1 MITRWVSSI
10 TRNLIDDIGDS
21 MSDFVFDK
29 ISDSDIE
36 KYAEEAKVFNYTRER
51 IDREGVMLVSFEDEK
66 LGSSMEKLDLAVS
79 FDKKVWTLLD
89 IDDIIQGYNEIPLGY
104 VTNGVEYNYLMVI
117 VRLMSNMVLDKVH
130 DNYHAYIYCR
140 VDDYLKGIEDSYFQG
155 KLAVDKFDLL
165 GDYDTVIKKIEG
177 SELPYRKDLLREIKR
192 LKKENTKMDRKLS
205 ELELMALD
213 NIGKNVRF
221 VRRELL
227 GVTLEGLAKSTG
239 VSRDV
244 ICRLEALSDVED
256 SLRAGDKVV
265 YPSISTVIKFCDGVG
280 IKPSQLL
287 ETQIEYDEGVIS
299 IIKEHC
305 KDFMKAKN
313 K

>member
-1 MITRWVSSI
+1 M
-10 TRNLIDDIGDS
+10 
-21 MSDFVFDK
+21 
-29 ISDSDIE
+29 
-36 KYAEEAKVFNYTRER
+36 
-51 IDREGVMLVSFEDEK
+51 
-66 LGSSMEKLDLAVS
+66 
-79 FDKKVWTLLD
+79 
-89 IDDIIQGYNEIPLGY
+89 
-104 VTNGVEYNYLMVI
+104 
-117 VRLMSNMVLDKVH
+117 
-130 DNYHAYIYCR
+130 
-140 VDDYLKGIEDSYFQG
+140 
-155 KLAVDKFDLL
+155 
-165 GDYDTVIKKIEG
+165 
-177 SELPYRKDLLREIKR
+177 
-192 LKKENTKMDRKLS
+192 
-205 ELELMALD
+205 
-213 NIGKNVRF
+213 RF

-287 ETQIEYDEGVIS
+287 ETQIEYDEGVIN

-305 KDFMKAKN
+305 KDFMNAKN